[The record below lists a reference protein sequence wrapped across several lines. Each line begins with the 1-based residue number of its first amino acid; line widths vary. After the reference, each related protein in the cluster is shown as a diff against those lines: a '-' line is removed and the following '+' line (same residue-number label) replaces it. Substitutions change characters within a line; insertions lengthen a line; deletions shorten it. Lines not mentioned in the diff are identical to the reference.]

1 MQKGTISFF
10 EASVQSPRIMF
21 RENNLKGY
29 ADYIPLMKKG
39 LQKLSIHL
47 LVTRAGTSS

>member
-1 MQKGTISFF
+1 MQKGTISFL
-10 EASVQSPRIMF
+10 EASVQSPRMF
-21 RENNLKGY
+21 RENSLKGY

-47 LVTRAGTSS
+47 LVTRAGTIS